1 MSRLLPSLIFVLGAM
16 AAGTAAA
23 RSVDREGID
32 PRPVASPQAQVLQ
45 AQVLQAQAQQPPLP
59 GRDALEKG
67 KEAGVE
73 RARAKMPL
81 PPELKA
87 LRDEF
92 AEQVGEL
99 RALVDKKYEEAG
111 AKAVTYAL
119 WAAAGLF
126 AIMVLAS
133 VVGGAIVTLLFRR
146 SRNS

>member
-32 PRPVASPQAQVLQ
+32 PRPVASPQ

>member
-1 MSRLLPSLIFVLGAM
+1 MSRFFPSLIFVLGAL

-23 RSVDREGID
+23 GSTDQEGAAPSAI
-32 PRPVASPQAQVLQ
+32 AIQL
-45 AQVLQAQAQQPPLP
+45 AQAQQPPSP

-67 KEAGVE
+67 RESGVD
-73 RARAKMPL
+73 RARAKVPL

-87 LRDEF
+87 LRDEVT
-92 AEQVGEL
+92 EQVGDL
-99 RALVDKKYEEAG
+99 RAFVDRKIQEAG

-126 AIMVLAS
+126 ALMILAS
-133 VVGGAIVTLLFRR
+133 VLGGVVVALLFRR